1 MHNLAA
7 TEFRVTSLGL
17 LYQERRSYEQNQ
29 YAHVCRRHNYSDELF
44 ACDGADQGGFYDV
57 IRLLRGGA
65 KLPAGTYTIRQA
77 QDDPNMFE
85 IQNATGTHSALLE
98 GRQSSKTTSG
108 SPQITFNRYGTTE
121 YLEGVV
127 TSGNSVDLE
136 TGVAEKAAAKKGSPQ
151 SHTVPAK

>member
-1 MHNLAA
+1 MRKINRLTFAA
-7 TEFRVTSLGL
+7 GIITLMSCLPAMAQIKVAFTTS
-17 LYQERRSYEQNQ
+17 
-29 YAHVCRRHNYSDELF
+29 F
-44 ACDGADQGGFYDV
+44 GFYA
-57 IRLLRGGA
+57 GGA
-65 KLPAGTYTIRQA
+65 KLPAGTYTIRQS

-85 IQNATGTHSALLE
+85 IQNATGTHSVLLE

-108 SPQITFNRYGTTE
+108 SSQITFNRYGTTE

-136 TGVAEKAAAKKGSPQ
+136 TGAPEKAAAKKGSPQ